1 MPDFDFHFSPS
12 ANIDTKKKLL
22 KKNYTRYVPCKKLG
36 IEKDSEKCKQKWKEI
51 DVFYD
56 TVCNGDFIEKYII
69 VSLFYH
75 RRT

>member
-1 MPDFDFHFSPS
+1 M
-12 ANIDTKKKLL
+12 KKLL

-51 DVFYD
+51 DSFYD

>member
-1 MPDFDFHFSPS
+1 LPGFDFDIPLS
-12 ANIDTKKKLL
+12 ANVNTMKKLL

-36 IEKDSEKCKQKWKEI
+36 IEKDSEKCKEKWKEI
-51 DVFYD
+51 DSFYD